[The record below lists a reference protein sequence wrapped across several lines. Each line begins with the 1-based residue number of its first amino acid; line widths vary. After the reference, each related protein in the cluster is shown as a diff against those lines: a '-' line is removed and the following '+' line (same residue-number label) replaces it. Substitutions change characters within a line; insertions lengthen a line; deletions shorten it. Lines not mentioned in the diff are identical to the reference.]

1 MMLLRRTVAL
11 ALIGAA
17 SALAVPTI
25 AQGDAPKPTAGLT
38 AEQIVDRVQEFYNR
52 TKYFKSKFK
61 QRYLVKAYSK
71 TKDSAGEVMFEK
83 PGKMSWRYTNNG
95 NRVVSDGSVIKVY
108 EKDNKQMY
116 EQPMANS
123 QYPAALAF
131 LTGSG
136 SLKQSFKF
144 EKLDARAMNY
154 EGGFVLHGT
163 PLQATPAYQSIY
175 LYVDAATYHVRRVI
189 LVDAQSNR
197 NRFDFVTPQVN
208 IKPPPGEFVFVP
220 PPGTQVIKP

>member
-1 MMLLRRTVAL
+1 MLRRIFAVVLLGVA
-11 ALIGAA
+11 AA
-17 SALAVPTI
+17 SALPTI
-25 AQGDAPKPTAGLT
+25 AHADAKPTASALS

-52 TKYFKSKFK
+52 TKYFKAKFK
-61 QRYLVKAYSK
+61 QRYVVKAYAK
-71 TKDSAGEVMFEK
+71 TKDSAGEVIFEK

-95 NRVVSDGSVIKVY
+95 NRVVSDGNIIKVY

-144 EKLDARAMNY
+144 DRQDARQMNF
-154 EGGFVLHGT
+154 EGGYVLHGV
-163 PLQATPAYQSIY
+163 PLQPTPAYQHIY

-189 LVDAQSNR
+189 LVDAQQNR

-220 PPGTQVIKP
+220 PPGTQIIKP